1 MRILSYNINGLRAL
15 LKKNVIEILVEE
27 YKPDIILFQELKTNE
42 KQFFD
47 SIQNTILVQQYPHVY
62 VNCSQDLK
70 GYSGVAVFSK
80 IKPKQHITNL
90 PDLGEGTDEG
100 RLIVLEFNKFILVNV
115 YTPNSG
121 ANLKRLDL
129 RTRTWDKVFKEII
142 LDLSKQNDVIVMG
155 DLNVACGA
163 LDIHNVKIKRAGHM
177 PQEKIKFHELL
188 EEADLIDTFRY
199 LHPTTKKYTYF
210 SARQNGRGTNRGWR
224 IDYALVS
231 QPLLKHV
238 KDSII
243 IEKFNESDHDPI
255 LLQIL

>member
-1 MRILSYNINGLRAL
+1 MHILSYNINGLRAL
-15 LKKNVIEILVEE
+15 LKKNVIEKFVEE
-27 YKPDIILFQELKTNE
+27 YNPDIILFQEIKTNE
-42 KQFFD
+42 VQFHD
-47 SIQNTILVQQYPHVY
+47 SIQNTILIQYYPYVY
-62 VNCSQDLK
+62 VSCSQDLK

-80 IKPKQHITNL
+80 IKPKRQITNL

-100 RLIVLEFNKFILVNV
+100 RLLVLEFGKFILVNV

-142 LDLSKQNDVIVMG
+142 INLSRQNNVIIMG
-155 DLNVACGA
+155 DLNVACGV

-177 PQEKIKFHELL
+177 PEEKIKFQELL
-188 EEADLIDTFRY
+188 DEAVLIDTFRTLY
-199 LHPTTKKYTYF
+199 PTTKKYTYY

-238 KDSII
+238 KDSLII
-243 IEKFNESDHDPI
+243 DQYIESDHNPI
-255 LLQIL
+255 LLHIF